1 MHSSEE
7 IGSRLREER
16 MRCGLTQEQAA
27 KAAGVV
33 KRTQANYEA
42 GSSDAPAMYLSIVA
56 RELSFDVMY
65 ILNGVRT
72 TLSSGELSEVEDQMI
87 QQYRAIPEHDQHAI
101 RRFLKAM
108 ADDAKTHIR

>member
-27 KAAGVV
+27 RAAGIV

-42 GSSDAPAMYLSIVA
+42 GSSDAPAMYLSTVG
-56 RELSFDVMY
+56 RELGFDVMY
-65 ILNGVRT
+65 ILNGART
-72 TLSSGELSEVEDQMI
+72 MLTSDALTEVEDEMI
-87 QQYRAIPEHDQHAI
+87 QQYRIIHEHDQQAI

-108 ADDAKTHIR
+108 ADDVKAPMR